1 MKAGPRFGL
10 VFAGEPGKDVPA
22 AMPTAPVELIITLFE
37 LGLLLAGT
45 FLLFRLLAR
54 PEQRTR
60 WLGART
66 LPPWPVTIPEF
77 AIFVC
82 LILGTGVLFSL
93 GLQPLLH
100 GVIAR
105 AADQDGLQTCVNGL
119 ALDGGGLVGWLL
131 FRSML
136 KTWHLDP
143 AGPAPAATPAP
154 PLPWLRVWRYG
165 GATLLLAVPVL
176 VLSNYSWLFMLK
188 KLGLPDEPQDLLAI
202 FTKTRSPFI
211 VAGLLVVAC
220 GLAPL
225 YEELLFRG
233 GVYRFCR
240 QRLGR
245 NPALIMSGCLFG
257 AMHQNLASFLPLSLF
272 GIMLALAYEAT
283 GSLRVAVVAHGLFN
297 LNTVFILLSGLT

>member
-1 MKAGPRFGL
+1 
-10 VFAGEPGKDVPA
+10 
-22 AMPTAPVELIITLFE
+22 MPTAPVEMIISLLE
-37 LGLLLAGT
+37 LGLLLAGA
-45 FLLFRLLAR
+45 FLVIRLLAS
-54 PEQRTR
+54 PEQRAR
-60 WLGART
+60 WLGPRT

-77 AIFVC
+77 AIFVF
-82 LILGTGVLFSL
+82 LILGSGILFSL

-105 AADQDGLQTCVNGL
+105 AADRDGLQTCVNGL
-119 ALDGGGLVGWLL
+119 ALDGGGLAGWLL
-131 FRSML
+131 FRSMQQ
-136 KTWHLDP
+136 TWHLDP
-143 AGPAPAATPAP
+143 TGQVPAETPTA
-154 PLPWLRVWRYG
+154 PLPWLRVCQYG
-165 GATLLLAVPVL
+165 GATLLLALPVL
-176 VLSNYSWLFMLK
+176 VLSNFGWLFALK

-202 FTKTRSPFI
+202 FTKTRSPFV

-297 LNTVFILLSGLT
+297 LNTVLILLSGLT